1 MRSKIERIEKISG
14 IFERFW
20 QSLTKLMIFEQLG
33 NNNVVNNALINQKN
47 EKTGKKII
55 TFFRSSEQSLIN
67 LMTLNLLTSI

>member
-1 MRSKIERIEKISG
+1 
-14 IFERFW
+14 
-20 QSLTKLMIFEQLG
+20 MIFEQLG